1 MMRKKRLFIAAL
13 VAAILFLSA
22 FAIALLPTRTRA
34 IAPVAQ
40 GQAAALLEQGR
51 YLAAAGD
58 CTACHTAPGGAPFA
72 GGLPIASPIGTIY
85 STNITPDPDTGI
97 GRYSLDQFDRALR
110 HGIRADGGTLYP
122 AMPYPSYARIGDD
135 DVRALYVYFM
145 QGVKPVERHNQPTGI
160 AWPLSLRWPLALW
173 RRMFAPS
180 PDALAARPA
189 LADAR
194 LARGAYL
201 VEGLGHCGSCHTPR
215 ALTMQEEALDAS
227 GKAYLSGG
235 QVIDGWTA
243 INLRGDVG
251 SGLGGWSEQDIV
263 DSLRTG
269 RNPHAGTVGSPMGDV
284 TVHSMQYLRADDLH
298 AIAAY
303 LKSLPAQDPAHPG
316 FRADPSTAAA
326 LAQGQD
332 ATPGA
337 ALYLDN
343 CAGCHRSDGAGDTRT
358 FPSIAGNPTVLA
370 PAPTS
375 LLRLILDGSRM
386 PATPAAPSDL
396 GMPGFAWR
404 LDDAQ
409 VAQLA
414 SFVRAGWGN
423 RADPV
428 SAAQVRKV
436 RAQLERERA
445 ERAKPHDPTSTRD

>member
-1 MMRKKRLFIAAL
+1 MRKKRLFIAVL
-13 VAAILFLSA
+13 VAAILFVSA

-40 GQAAALLEQGR
+40 GQAAALLAQGR

-85 STNITPDPDTGI
+85 STNITPDPATGI
-97 GRYSLDQFDRALR
+97 GHYSLDQFDRALR

-122 AMPYPSYARIGDD
+122 AMPYPSYARISDD

-145 QGVKPVERHNQPTGI
+145 QGVQPVERHNQPTGI

-215 ALTMQEEALDAS
+215 ALTMQEQALDAS

-235 QVIDGWTA
+235 QVIDGWSA

-269 RNPHAGTVGSPMGDV
+269 RNPHAATVGSPMGDV

-303 LKSLPAQDPAHPG
+303 LKSLPAQDPAHSA
-316 FRADPSTAAA
+316 FRADPSTAA
-326 LAQGQD
+326 
-332 ATPGA
+332 
-337 ALYLDN
+337 
-343 CAGCHRSDGAGDTRT
+343 
-358 FPSIAGNPTVLA
+358 
-370 PAPTS
+370 
-375 LLRLILDGSRM
+375 
-386 PATPAAPSDL
+386 
-396 GMPGFAWR
+396 
-404 LDDAQ
+404 
-409 VAQLA
+409 
-414 SFVRAGWGN
+414 
-423 RADPV
+423 
-428 SAAQVRKV
+428 
-436 RAQLERERA
+436 
-445 ERAKPHDPTSTRD
+445 